1 MPFPQSGKGLSDAAV
16 PARGSKALPSNS
28 TKGRLMDDT
37 EEYFSATAQDVAD
50 CISAVEDAYQDA
62 REHWG
67 DDTLQIALAVMNGE
81 ISGPYDTIN

>member
-1 MPFPQSGKGLSDAAV
+1 MGG
-16 PARGSKALPSNS
+16 
-28 TKGRLMDDT
+28 T

-50 CISAVEDAYQDA
+50 CISAVEIAYQDA